1 MLNDNSA
8 SNTYT
13 VVSFKYNRI
22 TIGVHKMRIL
32 LLCLVF
38 VSQYS
43 SASFDWS
50 DYSTLLKQNVVKE
63 QRSGILTNLID
74 YDSIS
79 TDPKFS
85 GLLERLAA
93 FDPSNLKGKEKM
105 AFYINTY
112 NLFAIKLVTEHKPKN
127 SIRDIGSWF
136 SPVWQKPAAMLNTKT
151 INLDT
156 IEHKILRKMGEP
168 RIHFA
173 IVCASLSCPD
183 LRTEAYS
190 ADNLNNQLDEQTRD
204 FLSNTGKGIHIRG
217 EEIYISK
224 IFDWF
229 DKDFA
234 ADQEPA
240 NILKYIA
247 QYNIEVGRFTDY
259 STLDYNWELNKQ

>member
-8 SNTYT
+8 SNIYT
-13 VVSFKYNRI
+13 VGCFNINRM

-38 VSQYS
+38 ISQYS

-50 DYSTLLKQNVVKE
+50 DYSTLLEQNIIKE
-63 QRSGILTNLID
+63 ERSGILTNLVD

-79 TDPKFS
+79 KDPKFS
-85 GLLERLAA
+85 SLLERLAA
-93 FDPSNLKGKEKM
+93 FDPSDLKGKEKM

-112 NLFAIKLVTEHKPKN
+112 NLFAIKLITDHEPKH

-136 SPVWQKPAAMLNTKT
+136 SPVWQKPAAVLNTKT
-151 INLDT
+151 ISLDT
-156 IEHKILRKMGEP
+156 IEHKILRKMSEP

-190 ADNLNNQLDEQTRD
+190 GDNLNNQLDEQTRG
-204 FLSNTGKGIHIRG
+204 FLSNTGKGIDIKG
-217 EEIYISK
+217 EKIYISK

-234 ADQEPA
+234 ADKEPA
-240 NILKYIA
+240 SILKYIA
-247 QYNIEVGRFTDY
+247 QYNMEVGRFNDY

>member
-1 MLNDNSA
+1 MTIKLVISILLIV
-8 SNTYT
+8 SNIYR
-13 VVSFKYNRI
+13 V
-22 TIGVHKMRIL
+22 TIGVYEMRIL

-38 VSQYS
+38 VSHYS
-43 SASFDWS
+43 SAGFDWS
-50 DYSTLLKQNVVKE
+50 DYSTLLKQNIVKE
-63 QRSGILTNLID
+63 ERSGILTNLVN

-79 TDPKFS
+79 KDPKFS
-85 GLLERLAA
+85 GLFERLAV
-93 FDPSNLKGKEKM
+93 FDPSNLKGQEKI

-112 NLFAIKLVTEHKPKN
+112 NLFAIKLITDHKPKH

-136 SPVWQKPAAMLNTKT
+136 SPVWQKPAAMLNTKAVS
-151 INLDT
+151 LDK
-156 IEHKILRKMGEP
+156 IEHKILRKMNEP

-190 ADNLNNQLDEQTRD
+190 ADSLNNQLDEQTRG
-204 FLSNTGKGIHIRG
+204 FLSNTGKGIHIKG

-234 ADQEPA
+234 AKKESA
-240 NILKYIA
+240 SILKYIA
-247 QYNIEVGRFTDY
+247 QYNMEAGRFTDY